1 MRIAICVKQV
11 PATSDV
17 RIDRATKQLKRD
29 RGAVEMNQCDCYA
42 LELALRLRERYSASI
57 TAFTMG
63 PPQARAVLKDCCA
76 LGAERAYLLCDEAFA
91 GSDTYATAYILAA
104 AIRKDEA
111 VYGKFD
117 LVICGKNSSDGDTAQ
132 VGPELAEQLD
142 MAQLTGVCDTPEIDA
157 STLTATM
164 DGENSI
170 HCAQAQT
177 PVLLTVGKTPHEL
190 RYATISGVMAAN
202 RTSDI
207 RTVTLAD
214 LPAIDVG
221 EIGLDGSP
229 TRTISTYAPD
239 KKSDVSFV
247 DGASEAEK
255 AKKLT
260 GILSRLISV

>member
-17 RIDRATKQLKRD
+17 RIDRVTKQLKRD

-76 LGAERAYLLCDEAFA
+76 LGAGRAYLLCDEAFA

-157 STLTATM
+157 SELIAPI
-164 DGENSI
+164 DGEDSI
-170 HCAQAQT
+170 HWVQVWT
-177 PVLLTVGKTPHEL
+177 PALLTVGKTPHEL